1 MLNAVREPVTAP
13 ASSADRIFRNV
24 VYLSGSLVAT
34 SIVTTLWTLFVP
46 RRIGPHGMGLIVMA
60 WSAFSIFQAVGSFG
74 MRTLLVREIAADV
87 RRAPRT
93 LRSAVIVPL
102 VSVGSFPA
110 TYGPSVPR

>member
-1 MLNAVREPVTAP
+1 MVNPAIEPAP
-13 ASSADRIFRNV
+13 APPSSADRIFRNV

-34 SIVTTLWTLFVP
+34 SIMTTLWTLFVP

-60 WSAFSIFQAVGSFG
+60 WSAINIFQAGGSFG
-74 MRTLLVREIAADV
+74 MRTLLVREIAADP